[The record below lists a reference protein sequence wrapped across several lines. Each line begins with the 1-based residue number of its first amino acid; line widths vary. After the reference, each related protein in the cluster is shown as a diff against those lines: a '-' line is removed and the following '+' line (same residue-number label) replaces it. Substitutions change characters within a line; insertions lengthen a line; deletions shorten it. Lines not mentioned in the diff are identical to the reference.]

1 MELKFVRQN
10 VQGVYQAA
18 AYQLQVLL
26 CVMGEVQPHF
36 PVLLSGQGQRPE
48 ENRRMSE
55 KLPVCSRE
63 ENKTQ
68 FHLMKLVR
76 GNLYENCSDRGVSAG
91 NE

>member
-1 MELKFVRQN
+1 MECSFCLVCSTTYDFHHVELKFVRQN

-48 ENRRMSE
+48 ENRRVSE
-55 KLPVCSRE
+55 KLTCLQP
-63 ENKTQ
+63 
-68 FHLMKLVR
+68 
-76 GNLYENCSDRGVSAG
+76 
-91 NE
+91 